1 MRGGRDN
8 AEEKVRREWR
18 GATEPGSTAA
28 MSFATASASSATCG
42 GAPNAGGRGRATPA
56 CESSSLL
63 VSPRVCSAPALRRQA
78 TPARR
83 GPRLGGVRGG
93 NGDGDDLGGMG
104 TRMETWARWALC
116 LVSREDGD
124 VVGRLR
130 KG

>member
-8 AEEKVRREWR
+8 AEEMVRREWR

-28 MSFATASASSATCG
+28 MSFNAASASLATCG
-42 GAPNAGGRGRATPA
+42 GAPNAGGQGRAPLRF
-56 CESSSLL
+56 CGRGHL
-63 VSPRVCSAPALRRQA
+63 PRVCLAPALRRQA